1 MTKAKFNDAAQLAF
15 SMTVANSTGSVCG
28 ADGKRLCTAPDV
40 TITSVKD
47 AQRRADNIDVS
58 FAVKTFKAA
67 AAANG
72 ANKLDASLNE
82 PTTFVASLKATAAV
96 VQANAVAAGT
106 ATGVGNPFAAVTT
119 IKISKSPTVVTT
131 VQYSVGGQVVTGEEV
146 TTQPDRTGEEY
157 YQTKAISGT
166 SDTDCGDDDADC
178 QPVVGQVFAIMLLVG
193 LIVSIVSIA
202 FLCMRG
208 KKDSSL

>member
-1 MTKAKFNDAAQLAF
+1 MTKAKFNDVAQEGF
-15 SMTVANSTGSVCG
+15 RVTVANNTGSVCG
-28 ADGKRLCTAPDV
+28 ADGKRQCKDPDV
-40 TITSVKD
+40 TITSIGD
-47 AQRRADNIDVS
+47 AERRADDLSVS
-58 FAVKTFKAA
+58 FEVKTFKAA
-67 AAANG
+67 TAAIG
-72 ANKLDASLNE
+72 ASKLDVSLNE
-82 PTTFVASLKATAAV
+82 PTTFVASLKANAAV
-96 VQANAVAAGT
+96 AQANAVLAGT
-106 ATGVGNPFAAVTT
+106 ATGTSNPFAAVTS
-119 IKISKSPTVVTT
+119 IKITKSPAVVEK